1 MSEQG
6 CSRKPEL
13 SQDGELKAVQFRPK
27 QAVSSLDAEQR
38 SQAGFNTMDD
48 SVNNLCANE
57 FAPTKISYGHVYW
70 RFLVNSY
77 DERVWRWRALIFIL
91 LAVLGLTVLLCAT
104 IGPARI
110 GFGEVLTML
119 LRRLPWAG
127 SLIPRGDWPDNYE
140 TIVLQMR
147 LSRVILAALV
157 GAGLAASGVVL
168 QGLLLNPMAD
178 PYILGISQGAALGAT
193 AAMLSGISM
202 QVLGIYAVPLV
213 AFAAGLGTSIM
224 VYNLARV
231 GHKVQMSTLLL
242 AGIAVGLFLSAITSY
257 AMITSGQNVH
267 QILFWMIGG
276 FAGRGWDHVK
286 VLLPYIFIGYTLMHL
301 SARKLNVILLGEEPA
316 QHLGIDVEKM
326 KKVLLVAATLTTASA
341 VAVSGVIAFVGLIVP
356 HAVRLMVGPD
366 HRVLLPT
373 AALTGA
379 IFLTMADALARVAAA
394 PEEIPV
400 GIITALCGGPFFI
413 YLLRKKNDPGF

>member
-1 MSEQG
+1 
-6 CSRKPEL
+6 
-13 SQDGELKAVQFRPK
+13 
-27 QAVSSLDAEQR
+27 
-38 SQAGFNTMDD
+38 MDQ
-48 SVNNLCANE
+48 
-57 FAPTKISYGHVYW
+57 
-70 RFLVNSY
+70 Y
-77 DERVWRWRALIFIL
+77 DRVWRRKVLIFLL
-91 LAVLGLTVLLCAT
+91 LAVLGLTVVLCTT

-110 GFGEVLTML
+110 GFTDVLTMM

-127 SLIPRGDWPDNYE
+127 DLIPRGDWPDNYE
-140 TIVLQMR
+140 TIVFQMR
-147 LSRVILAALV
+147 LARVVLAALV

-168 QGLLLNPMAD
+168 QGLLINPMAD

-193 AAMLSGISM
+193 AAMLSLGGLLA
-202 QVLGIYAVPLV
+202 LGIYTVPLV
-213 AFAAGLGTSIM
+213 AFLGGLVTSIV

-231 GHKVQMSTLLL
+231 GNRVQMSTLLL

-257 AMITSGQNVH
+257 IMITSGQNVH

-276 FAGRGWDHVK
+276 FAGRGWDHVM
-286 VLLPYIFIGYTLMHL
+286 VLLPYIITGYSIMHL
-301 SARKLNVILLGEEPA
+301 YARRMNVILLGEEPA
-316 QHLGIDVEKM
+316 QHLGIDVERM
-326 KKVLLVAATLTTASA
+326 KKVLLTAATLTTASA
-341 VAVSGVIAFVGLIVP
+341 VSVSGVIAFVGLIIP

-379 IFLTMADALARVAAA
+379 IFLIVADALARVAAA

>member
-1 MSEQG
+1 MKYNEQ
-6 CSRKPEL
+6 
-13 SQDGELKAVQFRPK
+13 
-27 QAVSSLDAEQR
+27 
-38 SQAGFNTMDD
+38 T
-48 SVNNLCANE
+48 
-57 FAPTKISYGHVYW
+57 
-70 RFLVNSY
+70 
-77 DERVWRWRALIFIL
+77 WRWRVLILFL
-91 LAVLGLTVLLCAT
+91 LALLGLTVVLCTT
-104 IGPARI
+104 IGPAGI
-110 GFGEVLTML
+110 GFTDVLTML
-119 LRRLPWAG
+119 LRRLPWVG
-127 SLIPRGDWPDNYE
+127 SLLPRGDWPENYE
-140 TIVLQMR
+140 TIVFQMR
-147 LSRVILAALV
+147 LARVILAALV

-168 QGLLLNPMAD
+168 QGLLVNPMAD

-193 AAMLSGISM
+193 AAMLSGVGILA
-202 QVLGIYAVPLV
+202 LGIYAVPLV
-213 AFAAGLGTSIM
+213 AFLGGLATSII
-224 VYNLARV
+224 VYNLAKV
-231 GHKVQMSTLLL
+231 GNRVQMATLLL

-257 AMITSGQNVH
+257 MMITSGQNVH

-286 VLLPYIFIGYTLMHL
+286 VLLPYFIIGYTLMHL
-301 SARKLNVILLGEEPA
+301 YARKLNVILLGEEPA
-316 QHLGIDVEKM
+316 QHLGIDVERM

-379 IFLTMADALARVAAA
+379 IFLIMADALARIAAA

-413 YLLRKKNDPGF
+413 YLLRKKNNTGF

>member
-1 MSEQG
+1 MEQ
-6 CSRKPEL
+6 
-13 SQDGELKAVQFRPK
+13 
-27 QAVSSLDAEQR
+27 
-38 SQAGFNTMDD
+38 
-48 SVNNLCANE
+48 
-57 FAPTKISYGHVYW
+57 Y
-70 RFLVNSY
+70 
-77 DERVWRWRALIFIL
+77 ERVWRRRALIFIL
-91 LAVLGLTVLLCAT
+91 LAVLGLTVVLCTT

-110 GFGEVLTML
+110 GFTDVLTMM
-119 LRRLPWAG
+119 LRRLPWTG
-127 SLIPRGDWPDNYE
+127 DLIPRGDWPDNYE
-140 TIVLQMR
+140 TIVFQMR
-147 LSRVILAALV
+147 LARVILAALV

-168 QGLLLNPMAD
+168 QGLLINPMAD

-193 AAMLSGISM
+193 SAMLLLSGA
-202 QVLGIYAVPLV
+202 VALGIYTVPLV
-213 AFAAGLGTSIM
+213 AFLGGLVTSIV

-231 GHKVQMSTLLL
+231 GNRVQMSTLLL

-257 AMITSGQNVH
+257 IMLTSGQNVH
-267 QILFWMIGG
+267 QVLFWMIGG

-286 VLLPYIFIGYTLMHL
+286 VLLPYIIIGYSLMQL
-301 SARKLNVILLGEEPA
+301 YARRMNVILLGEEPA
-316 QHLGIDVEKM
+316 QHLGIDVERM
-326 KKVLLVAATLTTASA
+326 KKVLLTAATLTTASA
-341 VAVSGVIAFVGLIVP
+341 VSVSGVIAFVGLIIP

-379 IFLTMADALARVAAA
+379 IFLIIADALARVAAA

>member
-1 MSEQG
+1 MNEQ
-6 CSRKPEL
+6 
-13 SQDGELKAVQFRPK
+13 
-27 QAVSSLDAEQR
+27 
-38 SQAGFNTMDD
+38 
-48 SVNNLCANE
+48 
-57 FAPTKISYGHVYW
+57 
-70 RFLVNSY
+70 
-77 DERVWRWRALIFIL
+77 VWRRRAIIFFL
-91 LAVLGLTVLLCAT
+91 LAVLGLTVVLCTT
-104 IGPARI
+104 IGPAKI
-110 GFGEVLTML
+110 GFIDVLNMM

-127 SLIPRGDWPDNYE
+127 DLIPRGDWPENYE
-140 TIVLQMR
+140 TIVFQMR
-147 LSRVILAALV
+147 LARVILAGLV

-168 QGLLLNPMAD
+168 QGLLVNPMAD

-193 AAMLSGISM
+193 AAMLSLGGILA
-202 QVLGIYAVPLV
+202 LGIYTVPLV
-213 AFAAGLGTSIM
+213 AFLGGMATSII

-231 GHKVQMSTLLL
+231 GNRVQMSTLLL

-257 AMITSGQNVH
+257 MMITSGQNVH

-286 VLLPYIFIGYTLMHL
+286 VLLPYILTGYTLMHL
-301 SARKLNVILLGEEPA
+301 YTRRMNVILLGEEPA

-326 KKVLLVAATLTTASA
+326 KKVLLAAATLTTASA
-341 VAVSGVIAFVGLIVP
+341 VSVSGVIAFVGLIIP

-379 IFLTMADALARVAAA
+379 IFLIIADALARVAAA

-400 GIITALCGGPFFI
+400 GIITALCGGPFFVC
-413 YLLRKKNDPGF
+413 LLRKKNTPGF